1 MNMGEPEKACDWMV
15 QAAAGVSSDRFLQ
28 AQLFSPEEV
37 VEAETND
44 RLTVLYFLKVIHL
57 FEQFGY
63 YGECANY
70 CHHISWLSSTLKKS
84 FQFYTFE
91 CYHIG
96 TEALLRVSFLSRA
109 MTCMVM

>member
-70 CHHISWLSSTLKKS
+70 CHISWL
-84 FQFYTFE
+84 
-91 CYHIG
+91 IA
-96 TEALLRVSFLSRA
+96 AL
-109 MTCMVM
+109 